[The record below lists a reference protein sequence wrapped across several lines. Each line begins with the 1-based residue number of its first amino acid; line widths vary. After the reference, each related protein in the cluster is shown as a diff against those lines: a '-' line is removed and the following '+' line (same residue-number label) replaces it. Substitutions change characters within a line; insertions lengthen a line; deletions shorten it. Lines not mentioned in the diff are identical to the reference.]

1 MDTPYTVQSGDTLSK
16 IAQRHGLTV
25 ADLQALNPIVKNPDH
40 ILPGWQLRLSGFPA
54 QLDLPPPVNAN
65 SITSV
70 AIEGQPECH
79 EELVDVAH
87 IPGHSHFYVLTHKQA
102 KALKQEISAVQKL
115 MDELHRNLADALPS
129 AQCKKKQAP
138 DAVCACSACVKET
151 WTVKA
156 EGANLLVREP
166 RATAP
171 AGPPP
176 SSDQDLQGQLAT
188 LQSARDWYQAYT
200 PPWKPSSLFESNWK
214 KLQNKKILELDKQ
227 INALRVQLAAQRQDK
242 PQGSRPPDSGAIP
255 DLKHGKGRSGAHQLG
270 RQTRTGIN
278 VVEVILFSDPS
289 RRHYISTRYHETTQW
304 RTRVSTQ
311 VLAGKPLG
319 KSLARELINDIKSA
333 ISTTRKVGPLGGLE
347 AKLSSWNNEDDTEFS
362 QWLNPVLN
370 ALHQEV
376 AWRSNHSDASRVAV
390 TAEAHALRFAAIA
403 SAGVNSWNPREGTI
417 DVGVKGNA
425 AFSLA
430 EASVAL
436 HSYFPDQGG
445 YVASMVYRNA
455 LDQAVTHPIGVF
467 RLHGKLELSCF
478 AGVRAQAEAGVA
490 TGYRPSET
498 SAGAT
503 ALLGPPTVAIT
514 PHGSVGVKADGFAG
528 AQLGG
533 ALSGAFQWVAPDD
546 QGKGPAVLGQSNAD
560 GNWKDLA
567 RINLEG
573 NAAAGVGLAGEFRIE
588 ISEDRL
594 AVTCS
599 GSVVFGPGAGGSFAT
614 VVDLEQVGRLAWL
627 FCNALAAVDYRYLM
641 GVTGDAFAYL

>member
-1 MDTPYTVQSGDTLSK
+1 M
-16 IAQRHGLTV
+16 
-25 ADLQALNPIVKNPDH
+25 
-40 ILPGWQLRLSGFPA
+40 
-54 QLDLPPPVNAN
+54 
-65 SITSV
+65 
-70 AIEGQPECH
+70 
-79 EELVDVAH
+79 
-87 IPGHSHFYVLTHKQA
+87 
-102 KALKQEISAVQKL
+102 
-115 MDELHRNLADALPS
+115 
-129 AQCKKKQAP
+129 
-138 DAVCACSACVKET
+138 
-151 WTVKA
+151 
-156 EGANLLVREP
+156 
-166 RATAP
+166 
-171 AGPPP
+171 
-176 SSDQDLQGQLAT
+176 
-188 LQSARDWYQAYT
+188 
-200 PPWKPSSLFESNWK
+200 
-214 KLQNKKILELDKQ
+214 
-227 INALRVQLAAQRQDK
+227 
-242 PQGSRPPDSGAIP
+242 
-255 DLKHGKGRSGAHQLG
+255 
-270 RQTRTGIN
+270 
-278 VVEVILFSDPS
+278 VEVILFSDPS

-445 YVASMVYRNA
+445 YVASIVYRNA

-514 PHGSVGVKADGFAG
+514 PTAALASRRMVLPAPNWVAHSVGRFNGSRPTIKAKAPPC
-528 AQLGG
+528 LGKAMPTATG
-533 ALSGAFQWVAPDD
+533 
-546 QGKGPAVLGQSNAD
+546 
-560 GNWKDLA
+560 
-567 RINLEG
+567 RIWRGLIWRG
-573 NAAAGVGLAGEFRIE
+573 MRRRGWGWRGV
-588 ISEDRL
+588 
-594 AVTCS
+594 
-599 GSVVFGPGAGGSFAT
+599 
-614 VVDLEQVGRLAWL
+614 
-627 FCNALAAVDYRYLM
+627 
-641 GVTGDAFAYL
+641 